1 MVLLIPQIR
10 NRALL
15 AAAAAPLVQRTAGQ
29 MKRFRKEKAICYA
42 GGQNSFSVV

>member
-29 MKRFRKEKAICYA
+29 MKRFRKEKATGTA
-42 GGQNSFSVV
+42 AL